1 MTGLLDGLRWRLVGP
16 FRAGRSVAVAGHPA
30 DRLTFY
36 FGSTGGGVWKTTD
49 AGQSW
54 HNVSDGFFR
63 RASVGALAVSEADPN
78 VIYAGMG
85 EACLRNTVSH
95 GDGVY
100 RSADG
105 GRTWVH
111 RGLAETRHIGR
122 VRVDPRDPARV
133 YVAALGH
140 AHGPNPERGVYRS
153 ADGGATWEHVL
164 DRGPDAGAVDL
175 CLDRANP
182 RRLYAATWQ
191 VRRLPWR
198 LDSGGEG
205 SGLWRSDDGG
215 DSWVELSG
223 RPGLPKGPLGRIG
236 VAAAPARE
244 GRVWAIVEAEDGGVY
259 RSDDFGEHWLRLSE
273 QWDLRWRPFYYS
285 HIFADPAD
293 PDTVWALANSPLKSV
308 DAGKTFAKVPQQ
320 HGDNHDLW
328 IDPNEPGRLILG
340 HDGGA
345 SVSLDGGQSWSPVLN
360 QPTAELY
367 HVTTDTRQPY
377 RVYASQQDN
386 SSLSLATQ
394 SEAGAITG
402 REFYPVGGGESGY
415 IAVDPRDPD
424 IVFATDYNGEATRY
438 DHRTRTAESIW
449 VWPDWRR
456 GGGAADERYRFNW
469 TTPLLISPHDPDLL
483 YIAGNLI
490 FASRDQGHTWEPVS
504 PDLTRNDPDKLRSSG
519 LITAENIGAEYWCT
533 VFALAES
540 PLQRGLLWAGTDD
553 GLVHV
558 SEDAGGS
565 WREVTPRDLPDWT
578 VVSILEPSPHDPA
591 ACYLAAENHRQDDFA
606 PCLLRTADLGAT
618 WQRID
623 AGIPDGEF
631 CRVIRADPARAR
643 LLYAGTEAGVYVS
656 YDDGGSWRSCRGN
669 LPVAPVHDLHVKGDE
684 LVAATHGRSIW
695 ILDELPALRAGPAPR
710 ESQAGDSGR
719 AGGEREHASEDT
731 AHSVRVYPTHPLV
744 RWAGQRD
751 PGSQAKTG
759 KAEGGPRRSIAW
771 AFGVANVAVLH
782 QPVPGRDES
791 EARLLDSGSN
801 PPAGAVILYEL
812 PEPGDQELTI
822 TILDDAGTEIRRFT
836 TTPRDEEPKRDRER
850 DKERQPEPPHP
861 PRRAGLNRF
870 TWDGAHAPATKIV
883 VDAADEDFIDEFAPA
898 ALPGTY
904 QVRVRLGDS
913 ESSASLEIR
922 LDPRNEPPRE
932 AVEDR
937 HRLLLRA
944 YRQWSALNEAVNRL
958 RRIEHALGRWIP
970 EREAASVPAAGAPG
984 ADRPGTGVDDANG
997 HPEEGSQAVGEPG
1010 GDLAAAAAELR
1021 EMLTGIEDQLTATG
1035 VKGCNLERVIST
1047 RLVRL
1052 DLRLAVIILML
1063 AEGVGAV
1070 PTSTREVAEDL
1081 IDQVGAGLGRF
1092 AEALDGP
1099 VADFDRRLREAGV
1112 SLLDRQVP

>member
-1 MTGLLDGLRWRLVGP
+1 MTGLLDGIRWRLVGP
-16 FRAGRSVAVAGHPA
+16 FRGGRSVAVAGHPA

-54 HNVSDGFFR
+54 RNVSDGFFR

-153 ADGGATWEHVL
+153 ADGGASWEHVL

-205 SGLWRSDDGG
+205 SGLWRTDDGG
-215 DSWVELSG
+215 DSWAELSG
-223 RPGLPKGPLGRIG
+223 KPGLPKGPLGRIG
-236 VAAAPARE
+236 VAAAPAQE
-244 GRVWAIVEAEDGGVY
+244 GRVWAIVEAEEGGVY

-293 PDTVWALANSPLKSV
+293 PDTVWVLANNPWKSV
-308 DAGKTFAKVPQQ
+308 DAGKTFAKIPEP

-328 IDPNEPGRLILG
+328 IDPNESGRLILG

-424 IVFATDYNGEATRY
+424 IVFATDYNGEVTRY

-449 VWPDWRR
+449 VWPDWRL
-456 GGGAADERYRFNW
+456 GGGAGDERYRFNW

-483 YIAGNLI
+483 YIAGNRI

-519 LITAENIGAEYWCT
+519 LITTENIGAEYWCT

-540 PLQRGLLWAGTDD
+540 PLQPGLLWAGTDD

-565 WREVTPRDLPDWT
+565 WRDVTPRDLPDWT
-578 VVSILEPSPHDPA
+578 VISILEPSPHDPA

-631 CRVIRADPARAR
+631 CRVIRADPARTG

-656 YDDGGSWRSCRGN
+656 YDDGGNWRSCRGN
-669 LPVAPVHDLHVKGDE
+669 LPVVPVHDLHVKDDE

-710 ESQAGDSGR
+710 GSRTEDADR
-719 AGGEREHASEDT
+719 TGG
-731 AHSVRVYPTHPLV
+731 VRVYPPHPLV

-751 PGSQAKTG
+751 PGGEAKPG

-771 AFGVANVAVLH
+771 AFGMANLAVLH

-791 EARLLDSGSN
+791 EARLLDAGSN

-812 PEPGDQELTI
+812 PEPGDRELAI
-822 TILDDAGTEIRRFT
+822 TIRDDAGAEIRQFT
-836 TTPRDEEPKRDRER
+836 TTPRDEKPKPERER

-883 VDAADEDFIDEFAPA
+883 VDAADGDLIDEFAPP

-904 QVRVRLGDS
+904 QVRVRLGDI

-922 LDPRNEPPRE
+922 LDPRNEPPRQT
-932 AVEDR
+932 VEDR

-958 RRIEHALGRWIP
+958 RRIEQALGRWIP
-970 EREAASVPAAGAPG
+970 EQEAAAKSVPAAGPPG
-984 ADRPGTGVDDANG
+984 SNGAETSAEDADGRR
-997 HPEEGSQAVGEPG
+997 EEGSQAASAPG
-1010 GDLAAAAAELR
+1010 GDLAVAATELR
-1021 EMLTGIEDQLTATG
+1021 EVLTGIEDKLTATG
-1035 VKGCNLERVIST
+1035 VKGWNLERVIST
-1047 RLVRL
+1047 RPVRL
-1052 DLRLAVIILML
+1052 DLRLAAIILML
-1063 AEGVGAV
+1063 ANGVGAV
-1070 PTSTREVAEDL
+1070 PRSSREVAEDL
-1081 IDQVGAGLGRF
+1081 IDQVGTVLARF
-1092 AEALDGP
+1092 AEAVDGP
-1099 VADFDRRLREAGV
+1099 VADFEQRLREAGV
-1112 SLLDRQVP
+1112 PLLDRPAR

>member
-16 FRAGRSVAVAGHPA
+16 FRGGRSVAVAGHPA

-54 HNVSDGFFR
+54 RNVSDGFFR

-122 VRVDPRDPARV
+122 IRVDPQDPDRA

-140 AHGPNPERGVYRS
+140 AHGPNRERGVYRS
-153 ADGGATWEHVL
+153 ADGGASWEHVL

-198 LDSGGEG
+198 MDSGGPG
-205 SGLWRSDDGG
+205 SGLWRTDDGG
-215 DSWVELSG
+215 DSWSELSG

-244 GRVWAIVEAEDGGVY
+244 GRVWAIVEADDGGVY

-285 HIFADPAD
+285 HIFADPVD
-293 PDTVWALANSPLKSV
+293 PDTVWVLANSPLKSV
-308 DAGKTFAKVPQQ
+308 DAGKTFAKIPQQ

-345 SVSLDGGQSWSPVLN
+345 SVSLDGGQSWSSVLN
-360 QPTAELY
+360 QATAELY

-394 SEAGAITG
+394 SEVGVITS
-402 REFYPVGGGESGY
+402 RDFYPVGGGESGY
-415 IAVDPRDPD
+415 IAVDPRDPA
-424 IVFATDYNGEATRY
+424 IVFATDFNGEVTRY

-449 VWPDWRR
+449 VWPDWRI
-456 GGGAADERYRFNW
+456 GGGAGDVRYRFNW

-483 YIAGNLI
+483 YIAGNCI
-490 FASRDQGHTWEPVS
+490 FASRDQGGTWEPVS

-519 LITAENIGAEYWCT
+519 LITTENIGAEYWCT
-533 VFALAES
+533 VFTLAES
-540 PLQRGLLWAGTDD
+540 PLRQGLLWAGTDD

-565 WREVTPRDLPDWT
+565 WREVTPRELPEWT

-631 CRVIRADPARAR
+631 CRVIRADPARAG

-656 YDDGGSWRSCRGN
+656 YDDGASWHSCRGN
-669 LPVAPVHDLHVKGDE
+669 LPVVPVHDLHIKGDE

-695 ILDELPALRAGPAPR
+695 ILDELPALRVGPAPR
-710 ESQAGDSGR
+710 ESQAGGESNHPTEGR
-719 AGGEREHASEDT
+719 AGG
-731 AHSVRVYPTHPLV
+731 VRVYPSHPFV

-751 PGSQAKTG
+751 PGGEAKPG

-771 AFGVANVAVLH
+771 AFGVGNVAVLH

-791 EARLLDSGSN
+791 MARLLDAGSN

-812 PEPGDQELTI
+812 PEPGDRELTI
-822 TILDDAGTEIRRFT
+822 TILDDAGAEIRRFT
-836 TTPRDEEPKRDRER
+836 TKPRDEEPKPEREGG

-870 TWDGAHAPATKIV
+870 TWDGAHALATKIV
-883 VDAADEDFIDEFAPA
+883 VDAAAEDMIDEFAPP
-898 ALPGTY
+898 ALPGRY

-937 HRLLLRA
+937 HRLLTGA
-944 YRQWSALNEAVNRL
+944 YGQWSALNEAVNRL
-958 RRIEHALGRWIP
+958 RRIKQALGRWIP
-970 EREAASVPAAGAPG
+970 EQEAAAKTVPAAAAPG
-984 ADRPGTGVDDANG
+984 DDGGKTGGHDAGG
-997 HPEEGSQAVGEPG
+997 HPEEGSQAAGAPT
-1010 GDLAAAAAELR
+1010 GDLAAAATELR
-1021 EMLTGIEDQLTATG
+1021 ELLTGIEDKLTTTD
-1035 VKGCNLERVIST
+1035 VKAWNLEQLISM
-1047 RLVRL
+1047 RPIRL
-1052 DLRLAVIILML
+1052 DLRLARIILML

-1070 PTSTREVAEDL
+1070 PRSTREVAKDL
-1081 IDQVGAGLGRF
+1081 IDQVGAELDRF
-1092 AEALDGP
+1092 AEAVDGP

-1112 SLLDRQVP
+1112 SILDRPAP